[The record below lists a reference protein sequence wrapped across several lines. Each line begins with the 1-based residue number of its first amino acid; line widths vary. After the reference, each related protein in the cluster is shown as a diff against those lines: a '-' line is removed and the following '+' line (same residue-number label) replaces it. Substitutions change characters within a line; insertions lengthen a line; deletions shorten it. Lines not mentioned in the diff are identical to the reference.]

1 MTEQF
6 FYPVFVKWTGE
17 KKGMLS
23 VAGKSDLEVAI
34 PPEFK
39 GHPGIWSPEDLFVA
53 AVNSCLMATFLSLAQ
68 QKKVEFLS
76 YESEAIGILEKFEG
90 QLIFTKVAIK
100 PRVVVARESQ
110 REAVLATLM
119 LAEKHCL
126 VANSIKTKVELT
138 PEIILVA

>member
-1 MTEQF
+1 MTAQF

-68 QKKVEFLS
+68 QKQVEFLS
-76 YESEAIGILEKFEG
+76 YESEAIGTLEKVEG
-90 QLIFTKVAIK
+90 QWIFTRIAIK
-100 PRVVVARESQ
+100 PRVVIASESQ

-138 PEIILVA
+138 PEIIPGA

>member
-1 MTEQF
+1 MPAQF

-23 VAGKSDLEVAI
+23 VAGKSALEVAI

-68 QKKVEFLS
+68 QKQGEFLS
-76 YESEAIGILEKFEG
+76 YESEATGTLEKVEG
-90 QLIFTKVAIK
+90 NWIFTKIIVN
-100 PRVVVARESQ
+100 PRVAVASESQ
-110 REAVLATLM
+110 REQVLTTLM

-126 VANSIKTKVELT
+126 VANSIRTKVEVN
-138 PEIILVA
+138 PEVTLGA